1 MAFTSYER
9 PQEPEMAMVGG
20 AMDKMPTYSGGD
32 DTSSMISSTPTPSK
46 SKDNPFE
53 ITYKFG

>member
-9 PQEPEMAMVGG
+9 PQEPEMVMAGG
-20 AMDKMPTYSGGD
+20 AMDNMPTYSGGD
-32 DTSSMISSTPTPSK
+32 DTSSMISSTPTQSK

-53 ITYKFG
+53 IFEKK